1 MSKTHALTLSLALCL
16 AAVAS
21 GCSAEVEGP
30 DEASEEG
37 SPEAAES
44 ESNLGFE
51 TLIKIYDVN
60 TSRPITWEQC
70 MADTTGLPFVYF
82 EKTDFKM
89 TCLRLRVHVL
99 ERHHS
104 PILAGKTGFDP
115 AKGWTPKDVAA
126 LISGVIRG
134 GQRRETKFGPVW
146 QRNQAFRLQNGRIL
160 KADTYCVYGYK
171 GSNQISTV
179 YPKDPI
185 LTEC

>member
-1 MSKTHALTLSLALCL
+1 MSMTTKFTLCLALCL
-16 AAVAS
+16 AAAAS
-21 GCSAEVEGP
+21 GCSAEVDQGAESAEEEVP
-30 DEASEEG
+30 EASE
-37 SPEAAES
+37 S
-44 ESNLGFE
+44 ESGLGYE
-51 TLIKIYDVN
+51 TLIKIFDVN

-70 MADTTGLPFVYF
+70 MADTTGRPFVYF

-99 ERHHS
+99 ERHHN
-104 PILAGKTGFDP
+104 PILSGKTGFDP
-115 AKGWTPKDVAA
+115 ARGWTERDVAV

-146 QRNQAFRLQNGRIL
+146 QRKQAFRLMNGMTL

-171 GSNQISTV
+171 GSNEISTV

-185 LTEC
+185 LTQC